1 MFQIHLMYLFQ
12 SITKQKIYRGT
23 FSFIEYSNFNH
34 FPPKIEMN
42 MQQKI
47 ISQYILLEYVKLQ
60 QGLTPITRYFVHK
73 YNLQLLKHLKNHTRF
88 R

>member
-1 MFQIHLMYLFQ
+1 M
-12 SITKQKIYRGT
+12 R
-23 FSFIEYSNFNH
+23 
-34 FPPKIEMN
+34 
-42 MQQKI
+42 QKI